1 MANEAQKSKSEEYH
15 RHFLSKVAEM
25 ESNLRR
31 LTLEHEA
38 MMEGTFSRGLQTQL
52 VFFDPE
58 AREAG
63 LPALFGRIQEELR
76 GSDFNDLFN
85 RWTRRLPTETG
96 RGGITVIPG
105 NSDSPICTPLVV
117 VFVLS
122 GLSRMGIDGGY
133 SKSAIA
139 ELKLHLETCRAVR
152 GVLLVFA
159 WDAVLEFDDELR
171 RWIRA
176 WKSRDIAFAI
186 GVCGPD
192 NKCIQPYPTG
202 A

>member
-1 MANEAQKSKSEEYH
+1 MTNEAQKSKSEEYH
-15 RHFLSKVAEM
+15 RQFLSRVADM
-25 ESNLRR
+25 EFKLHR
-31 LTLEHEA
+31 LTVEHEA
-38 MMEGTFSRGLQTQL
+38 MMEGPSSRRLQTQL
-52 VFFDPE
+52 EFFDPE
-58 AREAG
+58 AQEAG
-63 LPALFGRIQEELR
+63 LPALFRRIQEELR

-85 RWTRRLPTETG
+85 RWTRRLPADAG
-96 RGGITVIPG
+96 LGGITVIPG

-122 GLSRMGIDGGY
+122 GISRMGIDGGY
-133 SKSAIA
+133 SRSSIA

-192 NKCIQPYPTG
+192 NKCIQAYPTG
-202 A
+202 V